1 MVVNILTAG
10 LKIIGTTTTGKQ
22 KQEEKG
28 DNKYAICTIVN
39 SDICFQKWYQETQYL
54 KHILNN
60 IQCGRRQVAPH
71 PLKYIYN

>member
-1 MVVNILTAG
+1 MIYMVVNLFTAG

-39 SDICFQKWYQETQYL
+39 SDIFSKIVSRDPISKTHFE
-54 KHILNN
+54 
-60 IQCGRRQVAPH
+60 
-71 PLKYIYN
+71 

>member
-39 SDICFQKWYQETQYL
+39 SDIFSKIVSRDPISKTHFE
-54 KHILNN
+54 
-60 IQCGRRQVAPH
+60 
-71 PLKYIYN
+71 